1 MIQIITDSSSD
12 ISQEKAKKLNLI
24 VMPLTVRFGED
35 VYKSGIDITN
45 EEYYQRLVTEKNLPS
60 TAQVNPFEFEETYK
74 ELLDRGDEIISIHL
88 SSELSGTCQSASI
101 AKDNLETDQVTVID
115 SRNVCSALGLLVIIA
130 GQMRDRGA
138 SVAEITEAIQSY
150 IPKLHLFVALETL
163 DYVKKGG
170 RISPTVAFVGS
181 ALGLHPIVSLIEGKI
196 EVVDKAKGKK
206 SSVKWMSKKIA
217 ELPNKKDLP
226 LLVGHANAPDKGE
239 ELWKLLEEQG
249 ITGIED
255 NVCMGPVVGTYSGP
269 DAVGIFYIEN

>member
-1 MIQIITDSSSD
+1 MIQIVTDSSSD
-12 ISQEKAKKLNLI
+12 ISQERAKELNLI

-45 EEYYQRLVTEKNLPS
+45 EEYYRRLVAAKELPS
-60 TAQVNPFEFEETYK
+60 TAQVNPFEFEEKYQ
-74 ELLDRGDEIISIHL
+74 ELLKQGDEIISIHL

-101 AKDNLETDQVTVID
+101 AKDNLETDKVTVID
-115 SRNVCSALGLLVIIA
+115 SRNVCSALGLLAVIA

-138 SVAEITEAIQSY
+138 SAAEITETIQSY

-170 RISPTVAFVGS
+170 RISPTVAFVGG
-181 ALGLHPIVSLIEGKI
+181 ALGLHPIVSLIDGKI

-206 SSVKWMSKKIA
+206 SSVKWMCKKIA
-217 ELPNKKDLP
+217 QLPNAEGLP

-249 ITGIED
+249 ITGIID

-269 DAVGIFYIEN
+269 DAVGIFYIEK

>member
-1 MIQIITDSSSD
+1 MIQIVTDSSSD
-12 ISQEKAKKLNLI
+12 ISQEKAERLNLI

-45 EEYYQRLVTEKNLPS
+45 EEYYQKLVNAKELPS
-60 TAQVNPFEFEETYK
+60 TAQVNPFEFEEKYR

-88 SSELSGTCQSASI
+88 SGELSGTCQSASI

-130 GQMRDRGA
+130 GRMRDGGA
-138 SVAEITEAIQSY
+138 SVAEITQTIQSY

-181 ALGLHPIVSLIEGKI
+181 ALGLHPIVSLIDGRI

-206 SSVKWMSKKIA
+206 SSVKWMTKKLAEVPNIA
-217 ELPNKKDLP
+217 DLP
-226 LLVGHANAPDKGE
+226 ILVGHANAPEKGE
-239 ELWKLLEEQG
+239 ELRGLLQDQG
-249 ITGIED
+249 INEIED

-269 DAVGIFYIEN
+269 DAVGIFYIEA

>member
-12 ISQEKAKKLNLI
+12 ISQEKAKELNLI

-45 EEYYQRLVTEKNLPS
+45 EEYYKRLVSEKNLPS
-60 TAQVNPFEFEETYK
+60 TAQVNPFEFEEKYQ
-74 ELLDRGDEIISIHL
+74 ELLAQGDEIVSIHL

-101 AKDNLETDQVTVID
+101 AKDNLETDKVTVID
-115 SRNVCSALGLLVIIA
+115 SRNVCSALGLLAIIA

-138 SVAEITEAIQSY
+138 SVSEITEAIQAY

-170 RISPTVAFVGS
+170 RISPTVAFVGG
-181 ALGLHPIVSLIEGKI
+181 ALGLHPIVSLVNGKI

-206 SSVKWMSKKIA
+206 SSVKWMCKKLA
-217 ELPNKKDLP
+217 ELPNAEELP
-226 LLVGHANAPDKGE
+226 LLVGHANAPDKGD

-249 ITGIED
+249 VTGIID

-269 DAVGIFYIEN
+269 DAVGVFYIEK